1 MKMSERKMATIR
13 KISKINQ
20 IDGADAIELAHVDG
34 WQSVVKKG
42 EYKEGDVVVYLEVD
56 SWVPHELAPFLSK
69 GKELREFNGVRGE
82 RLKTIKLRG
91 VLSQGLIL
99 PITQQIIES
108 IGHVIENQIGV
119 DVSELLNIQKYEKP
133 IPARLSGTVKGNFP
147 SLIPKTDQERVQN
160 LNEFVY
166 GVYEVTEKLEGSSMT
181 VGMVNGEFIVCSRN
195 LNLKEDENNAFWK
208 VARKYDI
215 EKKML
220 DAEMDNIVFQGELIG
235 PNIQDNIYNLK
246 DYMFVVFDVFDV
258 ENQQYLCSDERI
270 YLTES
275 LKLDHVPVIY
285 KSFIVGKDTTTD
297 ELLQLAEGCSSL
309 NPKQENEGIVFK
321 HKQYTDVSFK
331 AISNKY
337 LLREK

>member
-1 MKMSERKMATIR
+1 MLERKMATIR
-13 KISKINQ
+13 KISKINS

-34 WQSVVKKG
+34 WQVVVKKG

-69 GKELREFNGVRGE
+69 GKNTREFNGVRGE

-108 IGHVIENQIGV
+108 VGHAIENQIGV

-133 IPARLSGTVKGNFP
+133 IPACLSGTVKGNFP

-160 LNEFVY
+160 LGEFVY

-181 VGMVNGEFIVCSRN
+181 VGFLDGEFIVCSRN

-208 VARKYDI
+208 AARKYDI
-215 EKKML
+215 EKKMK
-220 DAEMDNIVFQGELIG
+220 DSGMDNIVLQGELIG
-235 PNIQDNIYNLK
+235 PSIQGNIYNLN
-246 DYMFVVFDVFDV
+246 DYMFIVFDVFDV
-258 ENQQYLCSDERI
+258 DSRQYLCSDERT
-270 YLTES
+270 YLVES
-275 LKLDHVPVIY
+275 LKLDHAPVIY
-285 KSFIVGKDTTTD
+285 KSFIIGEDTTID
-297 ELLQLAEGCSSL
+297 ELLQLAEGCSRL

-331 AISNKY
+331 VISNKY
-337 LLREK
+337 LLKEK

>member
-1 MKMSERKMATIR
+1 MSERKMATIR

-42 EYKEGDVVVYLEVD
+42 EYKEGDIVVYLEVD

-69 GKELREFNGVRGE
+69 GKNTREFNGVRGE

-108 IGHVIENQIGV
+108 VGHAIENQIGV

-133 IPARLSGTVKGNFP
+133 IPACLSGTVKGNFP
-147 SLIPKTDQERVQN
+147 SVIPKTDQERVQN

-208 VARKYDI
+208 AARKYYI

-235 PNIQDNIYNLK
+235 PNIQGNIYNLK

-275 LKLDHVPVIY
+275 LKLDRVPVIY
-285 KSFIVGKDTTTD
+285 KSFIVGKDTTTE
-297 ELLQLAEGCSSL
+297 ELLQLAERCSRL

-337 LLREK
+337 LLKEK

>member
-1 MKMSERKMATIR
+1 
-13 KISKINQ
+13 
-20 IDGADAIELAHVDG
+20 
-34 WQSVVKKG
+34 
-42 EYKEGDVVVYLEVD
+42 
-56 SWVPHELAPFLSK
+56 
-69 GKELREFNGVRGE
+69 
-82 RLKTIKLRG
+82 
-91 VLSQGLIL
+91 
-99 PITQQIIES
+99 
-108 IGHVIENQIGV
+108 
-119 DVSELLNIQKYEKP
+119 
-133 IPARLSGTVKGNFP
+133 
-147 SLIPKTDQERVQN
+147 
-160 LNEFVY
+160 
-166 GVYEVTEKLEGSSMT
+166 MT

-208 VARKYDI
+208 AARKYDI
-215 EKKML
+215 EKKMK
-220 DAEMDNIVFQGELIG
+220 DAGMDNIVFQGELIG
-235 PNIQDNIYNLK
+235 PNIQGNIYNLK

-297 ELLQLAEGCSSL
+297 ELLQLAEGCSRL

-337 LLREK
+337 LLKEK